1 MKKFHFFKKNNYS
14 TNTQAFHYDKKN
26 MIKYIILWILLVAIA
41 WYIMT
46 PSIAINGPGLIFWSI
61 AITVLLKMIS
71 IMFSN
76 KNGLYSLNE
85 ILFKGYAHTSI
96 ISKVLFYLSNL
107 LAAVTVIWIFVS
119 PIVFSPVFLMRSHMQ
134 IESRLKMS
142 IFQQSMKWISQR
154 RLLLIENR
162 QLS

>member
-14 TNTQAFHYDKKN
+14 TNTQVFHYDKKN

-61 AITVLLKMIS
+61 AIIVLLKMIS

-119 PIVFSPVFLMRSHMQ
+119 PIVFSPVFNA
-134 IESRLKMS
+134 
-142 IFQQSMKWISQR
+142 QSYAT
-154 RLLLIENR
+154 
-162 QLS
+162 

>member
-61 AITVLLKMIS
+61 AIIVLLKMIS
-71 IMFSN
+71 KRRPYNNIN
-76 KNGLYSLNE
+76 KKNNE
-85 ILFKGYAHTSI
+85 LRWDVYNKTENIFK
-96 ISKVLFYLSNL
+96 
-107 LAAVTVIWIFVS
+107 
-119 PIVFSPVFLMRSHMQ
+119 
-134 IESRLKMS
+134 
-142 IFQQSMKWISQR
+142 
-154 RLLLIENR
+154 NR
-162 QLS
+162 K